1 MGATSYIN
9 SARLKRPPTLPTY
22 TAWVSGG
29 GDAKLLIGEPDL
41 EEESDEGVGGDEAVW
56 DEVVEVF
63 MVGLR
68 MRQGLSIHDLKARF
82 PAAFIDRALLAL
94 RPHQD
99 RGLVETTKGG
109 RVRLTTPDGFLFSN
123 TVLVS
128 LFE

>member
-1 MGATSYIN
+1 
-9 SARLKRPPTLPTY
+9 
-22 TAWVSGG
+22 
-29 GDAKLLIGEPDL
+29 
-41 EEESDEGVGGDEAVW
+41 
-56 DEVVEVF
+56 
-63 MVGLR
+63 
-68 MRQGLSIHDLKARF
+68 MRQGPLIPDLKARF

-94 RPHQD
+94 RPHQDRGLVEKTRGGRD